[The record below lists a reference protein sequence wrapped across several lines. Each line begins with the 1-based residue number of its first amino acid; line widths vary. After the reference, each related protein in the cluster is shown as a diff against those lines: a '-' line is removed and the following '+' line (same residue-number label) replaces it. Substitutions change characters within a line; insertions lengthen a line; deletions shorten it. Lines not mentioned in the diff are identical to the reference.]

1 MLRRIVLTLLFAA
14 IAAGAA
20 AQRPRA
26 RVEWGVVGGI
36 NIPDYTTNMS
46 ETDVKNKLGWQAGIT
61 TAVNLGAFAIEPQ
74 ILYVRQG
81 LRIRPEGGSEINLKS
96 NSIDVPVLASL
107 RLLNPVRIYAGPVFT
122 VMNDS
127 KQKSGGDL
135 LDFGRVRPSVSY
147 TVGAGIVLMRHLL
160 IDLRYNG
167 QFRSKHDVVLPDG
180 SRVRLNGGTRI
191 VYPALFGDE
200 RRVEVDGEAYFEV
213 EHDARKPFVVVT
225 GQVVSTVLGTTFNVH
240 AYSEDENYQITLAT
254 GSLLVDGGP
263 ESRSVRLRP
272 GEQGF
277 FERTSGLLSLR
288 RVNVEQVLSWQ
299 EDRLYFRAEPLASIA
314 RSLERQFNVDITIP
328 DERLRRIC
336 FTGEFVDGENIHEIM
351 RIISADSRI
360 LCRSRKNHF
369 ELYRNR

>member
-1 MLRRIVLTLLFAA
+1 MQYQHTKRELEMAELIEGSERDRRRLAELLDGIRVGPGVDAMADGMREAVWADVRSRIRRRGIRMRIVRYAA
-14 IAAGAA
+14 AAAVMAGVVCGSWFMGGRRTESRLVAA
-20 AQRPRA
+20 AQ
-26 RVEWGVVGGI
+26 
-36 NIPDYTTNMS
+36 
-46 ETDVKNKLGWQAGIT
+46 
-61 TAVNLGAFAIEPQ
+61 
-74 ILYVRQG
+74 
-81 LRIRPEGGSEINLKS
+81 
-96 NSIDVPVLASL
+96 PV
-107 RLLNPVRIYAGPVFT
+107 
-122 VMNDS
+122 
-127 KQKSGGDL
+127 
-135 LDFGRVRPSVSY
+135 SVS
-147 TVGAGIVLMRHLL
+147 TPLGVK
-160 IDLRYNG
+160 
-167 QFRSKHDVVLPDG
+167 SDVVLPDG

-213 EHDARKPFVVVT
+213 EHDARRPFVVVT

-336 FTGEFVDGENIHEIM
+336 FTGESSSTARTSTKSCGSSRPTAVSSAAAA
-351 RIISADSRI
+351 RTISSFTETDRDSRFFS
-360 LCRSRKNHF
+360 LQPKFQS
-369 ELYRNR
+369 L

>member
-1 MLRRIVLTLLFAA
+1 MNAQSTLTYA
-14 IAAGAA
+14 
-20 AQRPRA
+20 
-26 RVEWGVVGGI
+26 
-36 NIPDYTTNMS
+36 
-46 ETDVKNKLGWQAGIT
+46 
-61 TAVNLGAFAIEPQ
+61 
-74 ILYVRQG
+74 
-81 LRIRPEGGSEINLKS
+81 S
-96 NSIDVPVLASL
+96 N
-107 RLLNPVRIYAGPVFT
+107 
-122 VMNDS
+122 
-127 KQKSGGDL
+127 
-135 LDFGRVRPSVSY
+135 FGR
-147 TVGAGIVLMRHLL
+147 
-160 IDLRYNG
+160 
-167 QFRSKHDVVLPDG
+167 K
-180 SRVRLNGGTRI
+180 
-191 VYPALFGDE
+191 E
-200 RRVEVDGEAYFEV
+200 RNVELDGEAYFEV
-213 EHDARKPFVVVT
+213 EHDARRPFVVVT

>member
-1 MLRRIVLTLLFAA
+1 MANFEIDEEVLVAFLKGELDAA
-14 IAAGAA
+14 QAA
-20 AQRPRA
+20 A
-26 RVEWGVVGGI
+26 VEAWYDRSAA
-36 NIPDYTTNMS
+36 NRRM
-46 ETDVKNKLGWQAGIT
+46 LGQ
-61 TAVNLGAFAIEPQ
+61 VYY
-74 ILYVRQG
+74 ILYVSD
-81 LRIRPEGGSEINLKS
+81 RINDAAG
-96 NSIDVPVLASL
+96 IDVERSL
-107 RLLNPVRIYAGPVFT
+107 RQFKRRMHAGRRIPLRRVAVRIAAAAVIAAVLLAGGLTTVSLSKRLAQPVT
-122 VMNDS
+122 VVT
-127 KQKSGGDL
+127 QLGE
-135 LDFGRVRPSVSY
+135 
-147 TVGAGIVLMRHLL
+147 
-160 IDLRYNG
+160 
-167 QFRSKHDVVLPDG
+167 RSQVVLPDG
-180 SRVRLNGGTRI
+180 TKVWLNSSSSVEYVTPFFSRQ
-191 VYPALFGDE
+191 
-200 RRVEVDGEAYFEV
+200 RRVKMEGEAYFEV
-213 EHDARKPFVVVT
+213 EHDARRPFVVVT

-263 ESRSVRLRP
+263 ESRSGRLRP

>member
-1 MLRRIVLTLLFAA
+1 MAGVVCGSWFMGGRRTESRLV
-14 IAAGAA
+14 AA
-20 AQRPRA
+20 AQ
-26 RVEWGVVGGI
+26 
-36 NIPDYTTNMS
+36 
-46 ETDVKNKLGWQAGIT
+46 
-61 TAVNLGAFAIEPQ
+61 
-74 ILYVRQG
+74 
-81 LRIRPEGGSEINLKS
+81 
-96 NSIDVPVLASL
+96 PV
-107 RLLNPVRIYAGPVFT
+107 
-122 VMNDS
+122 
-127 KQKSGGDL
+127 
-135 LDFGRVRPSVSY
+135 SVS
-147 TVGAGIVLMRHLL
+147 TPLGVK
-160 IDLRYNG
+160 
-167 QFRSKHDVVLPDG
+167 SDVVLPT
-180 SRVRLNGGTRI
+180 VRGCGTTAGTRI

-213 EHDARKPFVVVT
+213 EHDARRPFVVVT

-288 RVNVEQVLSWQ
+288 RVERRAGALVAGGQALLPGRTPGV
-299 EDRLYFRAEPLASIA
+299 DR

>member
-1 MLRRIVLTLLFAA
+1 MQYQHTKREPEVAELIEGSERDRRRLAELLDGIRVGPGVDAMADGMREAVWADVRSRIRRRGIRMRIVRYAA
-14 IAAGAA
+14 AAAVMAGVVCGSWFMGGRRTESRLVAA
-20 AQRPRA
+20 AQ
-26 RVEWGVVGGI
+26 
-36 NIPDYTTNMS
+36 
-46 ETDVKNKLGWQAGIT
+46 
-61 TAVNLGAFAIEPQ
+61 
-74 ILYVRQG
+74 
-81 LRIRPEGGSEINLKS
+81 
-96 NSIDVPVLASL
+96 PV
-107 RLLNPVRIYAGPVFT
+107 
-122 VMNDS
+122 
-127 KQKSGGDL
+127 
-135 LDFGRVRPSVSY
+135 SVS
-147 TVGAGIVLMRHLL
+147 TPLGVK
-160 IDLRYNG
+160 
-167 QFRSKHDVVLPDG
+167 SDVVLPDG

-213 EHDARKPFVVVT
+213 EHDARRPFVVVT

-336 FTGEFVDGENIHEIM
+336 FTVSSSTARTSTKSCGSS
-351 RIISADSRI
+351 RPTAASSAAAARTISSFTETDRDSRFFS
-360 LCRSRKNHF
+360 LQPKFQS
-369 ELYRNR
+369 L

>member
-1 MLRRIVLTLLFAA
+1 MQYHHTKREPEMAELIEGSERDRRRLAELLDGIRVGPGVDAMADGIREAVWADVRSRIRRRGIRMRFM
-14 IAAGAA
+14 GGRRTESRLVAA
-20 AQRPRA
+20 AQ
-26 RVEWGVVGGI
+26 
-36 NIPDYTTNMS
+36 
-46 ETDVKNKLGWQAGIT
+46 
-61 TAVNLGAFAIEPQ
+61 
-74 ILYVRQG
+74 
-81 LRIRPEGGSEINLKS
+81 
-96 NSIDVPVLASL
+96 PV
-107 RLLNPVRIYAGPVFT
+107 
-122 VMNDS
+122 
-127 KQKSGGDL
+127 
-135 LDFGRVRPSVSY
+135 SVS
-147 TVGAGIVLMRHLL
+147 TPLGVK
-160 IDLRYNG
+160 
-167 QFRSKHDVVLPDG
+167 SDVVLPDG

>member
-1 MLRRIVLTLLFAA
+1 MKQDDTTARFDEQLLVAYFSGTTTAEEEQALLAWIRSSDDNRRTFAELRAVWQRGRMQRPDTQLQARFVRSLNSLNRRIDALGADAPLRRSRRIPLRRFAA
-14 IAAGAA
+14 AAIVAVALAA
-20 AQRPRA
+20 AFMTY
-26 RVEWGVVGGI
+26 RVATAPFVHRFHNADTVAMHVAM
-36 NIPDYTTNMS
+36 PDG
-46 ETDVKNKLGWQAGIT
+46 TDVWLSPGT
-61 TAVNLGAFAIEPQ
+61 TLSYDDTF
-74 ILYVRQG
+74 
-81 LRIRPEGGSEINLKS
+81 RI
-96 NSIDVPVLASL
+96 D
-107 RLLNPVRIYAGPVFT
+107 
-122 VMNDS
+122 
-127 KQKSGGDL
+127 
-135 LDFGRVRPSVSY
+135 GR
-147 TVGAGIVLMRHLL
+147 
-160 IDLRYNG
+160 N
-167 QFRSKHDVVLPDG
+167 
-180 SRVRLNGGTRI
+180 
-191 VYPALFGDE
+191 
-200 RRVEVDGEAYFEV
+200 VELDGEAYFEV
-213 EHDARKPFVVVT
+213 EHDARRPFVVVT

>member
-1 MLRRIVLTLLFAA
+1 MQYQHTKREPEMAELIEGSERDRRRLAELLDGIRVGPGVDAMADGMREAVWADVRSRIRRRGIRMRIVRYAA
-14 IAAGAA
+14 AAAVMAGVVCGSWFMGGRRTESRLVAA
-20 AQRPRA
+20 AQ
-26 RVEWGVVGGI
+26 
-36 NIPDYTTNMS
+36 
-46 ETDVKNKLGWQAGIT
+46 
-61 TAVNLGAFAIEPQ
+61 
-74 ILYVRQG
+74 
-81 LRIRPEGGSEINLKS
+81 
-96 NSIDVPVLASL
+96 PV
-107 RLLNPVRIYAGPVFT
+107 
-122 VMNDS
+122 
-127 KQKSGGDL
+127 
-135 LDFGRVRPSVSY
+135 SVS
-147 TVGAGIVLMRHLL
+147 TPLGVK
-160 IDLRYNG
+160 
-167 QFRSKHDVVLPDG
+167 SDVVLPDG

-191 VYPALFGDE
+191 VYPALFGDA
-200 RRVEVDGEAYFEV
+200 RR
-213 EHDARKPFVVVT
+213 PFVVVT

>member
-1 MLRRIVLTLLFAA
+1 MLLVPLLVAA
-14 IAAGAA
+14 SLLA
-20 AQRPRA
+20 
-26 RVEWGVVGGI
+26 
-36 NIPDYTTNMS
+36 
-46 ETDVKNKLGWQAGIT
+46 
-61 TAVNLGAFAIEPQ
+61 LGAF
-74 ILYVRQG
+74 G
-81 LRIRPEGGSEINLKS
+81 
-96 NSIDVPVLASL
+96 DVKTYTAEAPWGEKA
-107 RLLNPVRIYAGPVFT
+107 RL
-122 VMNDS
+122 
-127 KQKSGGDL
+127 
-135 LDFGRVRPSVSY
+135 
-147 TVGAGIVLMRHLL
+147 
-160 IDLRYNG
+160 
-167 QFRSKHDVVLPDG
+167 VLPDG
-180 SRVRLNGGTRI
+180 SMVLLNAGSRI
-191 VYPALFGDE
+191 SYTSDFDRRN
-200 RRVEVDGEAYFEV
+200 RRVELDGEAYFEV
-213 EHDARKPFVVVT
+213 EHDARRPFVVVT